1 MNNVIQKMSL
11 IVAYLEESMIRK
23 WSVIII
29 FVLELQIWRVLLTI
43 EY

>member
-11 IVAYLEESMIRK
+11 IVAYLEESMIGT

-29 FVLELQIWRVLLTI
+29 FVLELQI
-43 EY
+43 